1 MITWRFLG
9 GGKRQ
14 VSCIEKL
21 KGHAADR
28 KDRGRGLLH
37 AGLLRPCPQSAWPLL
52 HRPRKNPLFIVD
64 LVLDSSGVH
73 YSTPLEQF
81 EASLLSLFDKGILA
95 THAVPHLEKV
105 QAQLEARGT
114 CCPGFWWPPEVLERL
129 GFILGLPPGF
139 SVLSPL
145 ILE

>member
-1 MITWRFLG
+1 M
-9 GGKRQ
+9 
-14 VSCIEKL
+14 
-21 KGHAADR
+21 
-28 KDRGRGLLH
+28 
-37 AGLLRPCPQSAWPLL
+37 
-52 HRPRKNPLFIVD
+52 D

-95 THAVPHLEKV
+95 THVVPHLEKV
-105 QAQLEARGT
+105 QAQLEARDT
-114 CCPGFWWPPEVLERL
+114 CCPGFWWPSEPQGAAPSIRAA
-129 GFILGLPPGF
+129 GLYPGPPTWSF